1 VPNTRGVL
9 DFDLMEQT
17 AIELQHVN
25 VKLLVND
32 PANVDLAALVPV
44 FHRWIQGQIC
54 DELLIDVADYSHV
67 PDGPGILLV
76 GHEADYS
83 VDNTDGRLGI
93 RYNRKAPLAGTNTD
107 RLRQAFASALRA
119 AQRLQGEPALNGTV
133 RFNGREVEVFF
144 NDRLLTPNDPETR
157 SVVEP
162 QLKRFLDPIFGERE
176 YSISALQDPR
186 RLLTFRMR
194 AEKALDVT
202 EILRSLNASHPA

>member
-25 VKLLVND
+25 VKLLVDD
-32 PANVDLAALVPV
+32 PAKVDLAALVPV

-76 GHEADYS
+76 GHQADYS

-93 RYNRKAPLAGTNTD
+93 RYNRKAPLEGTNTD
-107 RLRQAFASALRA
+107 RLVQAFASALRA
-119 AQRLQGEPALNGTV
+119 AQRLEEEPALNGTV

-144 NDRLLTPNDPETR
+144 NDRLLTPNDPATR
-157 SVVEP
+157 SAVEP
-162 QLKRFLDPIFGERE
+162 QIKRFLDPIFGEHD
-176 YSISALQDPR
+176 YSISAIQDSR
-186 RLLTFRMR
+186 RLLTFRVR
-194 AEKALDVT
+194 SAKALGVA
-202 EILRSLNASHPA
+202 EILRRFSAGHRA